1 MMKIPRSTSGA
12 IKSKYEILG
21 MRDLPFP
28 TEAVLNPY
36 SHDERKNGMIYAE
49 NIVRDQIDKF
59 ERLLVPKDDFPNRVR
74 LAYVWAKGDQES
86 GRGMGKTALLRYFR
100 QRVNKDWGDS
110 EFGGQFSAAVIY
122 VSFPSQVD
130 RRFMEQL
137 ALSALIDI
145 TKTGVLD
152 ASRAALRLGVMKPE
166 QADAVLKDEEGE
178 DEPGNL
184 LNDDLLTKR
193 GVDPAALDAA
203 VMDKLVSEGV
213 EKNAARALSAGTFPA
228 YLKSFRKDGALE
240 PLYIPRDT
248 KILDYSRQLLFNDI
262 VHYFRAAGFGGGY
275 LFIDDIE
282 NLVDQM
288 SRSERIEFAKE
299 FGLCT
304 VRPGYANTAFN
315 FFSCVLTTHQQA
327 SVSLSQAWGEA
338 GLSAIAR
345 LDPASPNSIELP
357 LPSKDQAREIIV
369 AHLDHYR
376 INAAEKGS
384 IKPFTEDGIEELL
397 KNRQLLHPRV
407 LLTTASKVI
416 AHAVD
421 NKHNQIDA
429 AVVSKALES
438 TAIPAATPDVTEGI
452 EGAI

>member
-1 MMKIPRSTSGA
+1 MKIPRSTSGA

-49 NIVRDQIDKF
+49 NIVHDQIDKF

-100 QRVNKDWGDS
+100 QRVNKDWGET
-110 EFGGQFSAAVIY
+110 EFGGQFSASVIY

-130 RRFMEQL
+130 RRYHG
-137 ALSALIDI
+137 A
-145 TKTGVLD
+145 TC
-152 ASRAALRLGVMKPE
+152 ALRAHRHHENRSAGCFPRRAPSGVMKPE
-166 QADAVLKDEEGE
+166 QAEAVLKDDEGE

-184 LNDDLLTKR
+184 LNNELLTKR
-193 GVDPAALDAA
+193 GVDPAALDSA
-203 VMDKLVSEGV
+203 VMEKLLAEGV
-213 EKNAARALSAGTFPA
+213 EKNAARALSTGTFPA

-262 VHYFRAAGFGGGY
+262 VNYFRAAGFGGGY

-304 VRPGYANTAFN
+304 VRPGYANTAYN

-429 AVVSKALES
+429 TVVSKGTRKHRDTSGHARCHRRH
-438 TAIPAATPDVTEGI
+438 
-452 EGAI
+452 